1 MRSPALQTTK
11 LIMETSSRVKSPSST
26 SQSTDNQL
34 PLDATAAVASVAENP
49 SDNSTQPPKTIS
61 KKEDEKSLSISKP
74 MPDQH
79 ARSDNHNDS
88 SIKLK
93 RCKHGRIIIKDLS
106 KKKLNQVVKARPLS
120 DASSSSDLY
129 DPESPIMPLTPEE
142 DVPPHDVPPDDVPSS
157 AVQLNRQEKYLQ
169 KLNRQERVIEEVKVA
184 LRPFY
189 QDRSISKE
197 QYKDV
202 LRRAV
207 PKICHSKNGEI
218 NPIKIRALVEAYV
231 KKMKHH

>member
-1 MRSPALQTTK
+1 
-11 LIMETSSRVKSPSST
+11 METPSRVKSLSST
-26 SQSTDNQL
+26 SQSSDNQIS
-34 PLDATAAVASVAENP
+34 LDATAAVAVAHNLGD
-49 SDNSTQPPKTIS
+49 SHSQPPVMISDKGNNKSLTIS
-61 KKEDEKSLSISKP
+61 KSTN
-74 MPDQH
+74 DQH
-79 ARSDNHNDS
+79 ARADNHNDS

-106 KKKLNQVVKARPLS
+106 KKKLTQVVKARPPS
-120 DASSSSDLY
+120 EASSSSDLY

-142 DVPPHDVPPDDVPSS
+142 YAPSDDDPPDEPPPDDVPSS

-231 KKMKHH
+231 KKMKQH